1 MTEMKKIFIACPF
14 IKYINGK
21 TFSDSAFRM
30 FTEQLYDLCTE
41 YAPEVFLSLK
51 REEYGARP
59 LPHYSC
65 SMDLDEARD
74 SDVMVVI
81 PDDSMGVA
89 VEIGWMSAMKKPIIL
104 VLNKNQDYSPL
115 VKNIHKITSGDTV
128 YYEDEEITALDGI
141 RAVLESY
148 RKAGTDE

>member
-1 MTEMKKIFIACPF
+1 MKKIFIACPF
-14 IKYINGK
+14 IKYMNGT
-21 TFSDSAFRM
+21 TFKDSAFRM
-30 FTEQLYDLCTE
+30 FIEQLYDLCTE

-51 REEYGARP
+51 REEYGAKP
-59 LPHYSC
+59 LPYYSC

-104 VLNKNQDYSPL
+104 VLNQNQIYSPL
-115 VKNIHKITSGDTV
+115 VKNIHKITPGDTV
-128 YYEDEEITALDGI
+128 YYADEEVFALEGI
-141 RAVLESY
+141 RQVLESY
-148 RKAGTDE
+148 LKTGIDR